1 MNAEVDI
8 HTGFT
13 EFTSL
18 KNQGQCATK
27 FKNVAQHNSNHSRK
41 MVSDFRD

>member
-1 MNAEVDI
+1 MNAEAD
-8 HTGFT
+8 TRTEFT

-27 FKNVAQHNSNHSRK
+27 FKNVAQHNGNHSRK